1 MAFDFDTEAGGGGGE
16 QGPFIKWYTAGSAAK
31 SIPPKTFAIRGKA
44 EGEEEYTETIF
55 EKFTTTGVVL
65 NLESTKQ
72 GWEKD
77 VTNGAPERVYAPQCD
92 PRNRP
97 DDSKKQSGAFA
108 WSNLFGIRV
117 ATGGAE
123 TAWWSDASWGG
134 YEAFK
139 RLAKQ
144 IHAEADA
151 NPGKAP
157 LVKMTGIEEGQSKNG
172 KFAVPILTVTSWV
185 RRPTCFD
192 AEPAMAFD
200 TGEPASL
207 PPAASPAPAPAPSP
221 EDGEF
226 Q

>member
-31 SIPPKTFAIRGKA
+31 SIPPKTFAIRGKPDGA
-44 EGEEEYTETIF
+44 DEYEETVFDTF
-55 EKFTTTGVVL
+55 ATTGVVL
-65 NLESTKQ
+65 NLDSVKQ

-97 DDSKKQSGAFA
+97 DDSKKQSGAYA

-117 ATGGAE
+117 AIGGGN

-139 RLAKQ
+139 RLAKL
-144 IHAEADA
+144 IHAEAGA
-151 NPGKAP
+151 NTGKCP
-157 LVKMTGIEEGQSKNG
+157 LVKLTGIEEGQSKNG
-172 KFAVPILTVTSWV
+172 KFAVPILTIASWV
-185 RRPTCFD
+185 KRPECFD

-200 TGEPASL
+200 TGE
-207 PPAASPAPAPAPSP
+207 APAPAAKPAP
-221 EDGEF
+221 QPATADGEF
-226 Q
+226 